1 VRPRWSRREATVRPE
16 VRWLAAASVAWVAV
30 TAAAIGTDSRVAE
43 VGALATGIVLLA
55 AVWLLLRVAER
66 ERRRWQHTLDAMQA
80 GVVLYDAHDRLL
92 FANHEFRNL
101 YRLDEGLPS
110 AGMPFEELLRTR
122 VHSGFVPEAIGREE
136 PFIEERLAQHRA
148 GVGQVLLREMPDSRW
163 RRIVEQRLPDGS
175 RLAFSVDVT
184 ELVENQRALDAAR
197 HEAERAHQLL
207 IDAVEAMPASV
218 EVFDR
223 NDRLVLFNQQLL
235 RLHPYMQQQ
244 TLLGETFET
253 LARRAAALG
262 RVPEAV
268 GREEQW
274 LAERLRWRGRLRE
287 PLLVRAHDGRWHH
300 VYETPMPRGG
310 LVTVRL
316 DATETVHQREELRVA
331 HERAATQHALL
342 DDAVESLPDG
352 FALYD
357 RDDRLLVCNQRF
369 RELYRESAPALV
381 IGATFESIVRYGLEH
396 GQFPQAAADP
406 QAWLDERLRRHRA
419 PDGVPLLLEVPGN
432 RWLRVDERRTRSGGV
447 AGVRTDVTEMVR
459 IRQQLEASNSIV
471 EASRRQTEEAAA
483 ALRIANARLEEL
495 SATDALTGLANRRRF
510 DARLA
515 DEAQRAHRHGTSL
528 ALLLVDIDHFKL
540 YNDHLGHPQG
550 DRALQAVAAVL
561 AQQGRRPGELVA
573 RIGGEEF
580 ALLLPHADAATALAV
595 ASRCHDAMETLAL
608 PHATSPTADH
618 VTLSIGAAVLRL
630 EERED
635 GDSLL
640 RRADAAL
647 YAAKAAGRARCMM
660 SDAP

>member
-1 VRPRWSRREATVRPE
+1 VRLDARWV
-16 VRWLAAASVAWVAV
+16 AAASVGWVAI
-30 TAAAIGTDSRVAE
+30 TAVAIGSDSRIAE
-43 VGALATGIVLLA
+43 VAALATGVVLLG

-66 ERRRWQHTLDAMQA
+66 ERRRWQHALDAMQA
-80 GVVLYDAHDRLL
+80 GVVLYGADDRLL
-92 FANHEFRNL
+92 FANEEFRRL
-101 YRLDEGLPS
+101 YRLDDDLVS

-136 PFIEERLAQHRA
+136 SYIEQRLAQHRA
-148 GVGQVLLREMPDSRW
+148 GNGQVLLREMPDSSW

-207 IDAVEAMPASV
+207 ADAVEAMPAAV
-218 EVFDR
+218 EVYDR
-223 NDRLVLFNQQLL
+223 SDRLVLYNQHLL
-235 RLHPYMQQQ
+235 RLHPHLRGQ

-253 LARRAAALG
+253 LSRRAAVQG
-262 RVPEAV
+262 QVPEAV

-310 LVTVRL
+310 MVTVRL
-316 DATETVHQREELRVA
+316 DATESVHQREELRVA
-331 HERAATQHALL
+331 HERVATQHALL

-357 RDDRLLVCNQRF
+357 RDDRLLLCNQRF

-381 IGATFESIVRYGLEH
+381 IGATFESIVRYGLER

-406 QAWLDERLRRHRA
+406 QGWLDERLRRHRA

-483 ALRIANARLEEL
+483 ALRVANARLEEL
-495 SATDALTGLANRRRF
+495 SATDALTGVANRRRF

-528 ALLLVDIDHFKL
+528 ALLLIDIDHFKL

-561 AQQGRRPGELVA
+561 AQQARRPGELVA

-580 ALLLPHADAATALAV
+580 ALLLPHADAATAQAV
-595 ASRCHDAMETLAL
+595 AARCRDAMATLAL
-608 PHATSPTADH
+608 AHAHSPTAPH
-618 VTLSIGAAVLRL
+618 VTLSLGGAVLRL
-630 EERED
+630 ADRED

-640 RRADAAL
+640 RRADSAL

>member
-1 VRPRWSRREATVRPE
+1 
-16 VRWLAAASVAWVAV
+16 
-30 TAAAIGTDSRVAE
+30 
-43 VGALATGIVLLA
+43 
-55 AVWLLLRVAER
+55 
-66 ERRRWQHTLDAMQA
+66 M
-80 GVVLYDAHDRLL
+80 
-92 FANHEFRNL
+92 
-101 YRLDEGLPS
+101 
-110 AGMPFEELLRTR
+110 
-122 VHSGFVPEAIGREE
+122 
-136 PFIEERLAQHRA
+136 
-148 GVGQVLLREMPDSRW
+148 
-163 RRIVEQRLPDGS
+163 
-175 RLAFSVDVT
+175 
-184 ELVENQRALDAAR
+184 
-197 HEAERAHQLL
+197 
-207 IDAVEAMPASV
+207 
-218 EVFDR
+218 
-223 NDRLVLFNQQLL
+223 
-235 RLHPYMQQQ
+235 
-244 TLLGETFET
+244 
-253 LARRAAALG
+253 
-262 RVPEAV
+262 
-268 GREEQW
+268 
-274 LAERLRWRGRLRE
+274 
-287 PLLVRAHDGRWHH
+287 
-300 VYETPMPRGG
+300 
-310 LVTVRL
+310 
-316 DATETVHQREELRVA
+316 
-331 HERAATQHALL
+331 
-342 DDAVESLPDG
+342 
-352 FALYD
+352 
-357 RDDRLLVCNQRF
+357 
-369 RELYRESAPALV
+369 

-580 ALLLPHADAATALAV
+580 ALLLPQADAATALAV
-595 ASRCHDAMETLAL
+595 ATRCQGAMATLAL
-608 PHATSPTADH
+608 PHATSATAGH

-630 EERED
+630 DERED